1 MRGTLSDALLRCA
14 SVLRRGRAEL
24 AERLRKAEGRRDSA
38 LSSDARAKADEGAR
52 RLQEQVD
59 ERDEQMDRLIARD
72 DDDYRRW
79 KERTHKRRFTP
90 PRSERLFAV
99 EFVLE

>member
-1 MRGTLSDALLRCA
+1 MRGG
-14 SVLRRGRAEL
+14 RGARA
-24 AERLRKAEGRRDSA
+24 ARLRKAEDRGDGA
-38 LSSDARAKADEGAR
+38 LGSDPRAKADEQAR

-59 ERDEQMDRLIARD
+59 EMDEQTERLVARD